1 MIWVFFTVVAVLIA
15 AGFALLITG
24 RLTYDALPPPVHTEH
39 DVGADRIERAADV
52 DAIHFD
58 TALRGY
64 RMDQVDDVLDALRG
78 RLAAYEAGEVPTMN
92 LPRVSPGAPPTRPAG
107 EVG

>member
-1 MIWVFFTVVAVLIA
+1 MIWVFFTVVAVLIG

-24 RLTYDALPPPVHTEH
+24 RVTYDALPPPVHTEH
-39 DVGADRIERAADV
+39 DVSAERIERAADV

-78 RLAAYEAGEVPTMN
+78 RLAAYEAGEAATMK
-92 LPRVSPGAPPTRPAG
+92 LPRASGAAPTRGPG
-107 EVG
+107 EVR

>member
-58 TALRGY
+58 TALRG
-64 RMDQVDDVLDALRG
+64 
-78 RLAAYEAGEVPTMN
+78 RLAAYEAGEVPTMT